1 MINELLNRPSSKQRS
16 NLRPTTGKVSEE
28 NKKQSD

>member
-1 MINELLNRPSSKQRS
+1 MINELVKRPGSRQKSHF
-16 NLRPTTGKVSEE
+16 RPTTGKVSEE